1 MAKDKPKKAEE
12 KPKKAEEAEE
22 LKHIVRILN
31 SDLEGKRQVHMALA
45 GMKGVGRRTGRIF
58 AEKAG
63 VDPYATLG
71 LLSDEKINDL
81 KKVIEEASANLP
93 VWMMNRRKDIETGL
107 DKHIMGMDLAM
118 TLREDLDLMKKMRSY
133 KGIRH
138 ERGLRVRGQKTRS
151 TGRTG
156 AIVGVSR
163 KKEGAPAAP
172 AASKE

>member
-1 MAKDKPKKAEE
+1 MAKDTKDKPKKAEE

-71 LLSDEKINDL
+71 LLPD
-81 KKVIEEASANLP
+81 
-93 VWMMNRRKDIETGL
+93 
-107 DKHIMGMDLAM
+107 
-118 TLREDLDLMKKMRSY
+118 
-133 KGIRH
+133 
-138 ERGLRVRGQKTRS
+138 
-151 TGRTG
+151 
-156 AIVGVSR
+156 
-163 KKEGAPAAP
+163 
-172 AASKE
+172 